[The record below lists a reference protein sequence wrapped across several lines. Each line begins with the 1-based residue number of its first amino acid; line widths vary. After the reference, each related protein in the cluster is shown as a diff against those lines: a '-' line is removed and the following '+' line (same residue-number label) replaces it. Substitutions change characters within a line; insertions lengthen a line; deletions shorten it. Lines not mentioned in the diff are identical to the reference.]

1 MACWP
6 DLYRSSS
13 KPQTTDRTDAEKATF
28 QEWKQ
33 AVIGVPALGLPDLTK
48 TLELFARERKGI
60 ALGILAQYLGPS
72 GRAVAYFSKR
82 LGNVSLGCSGRPRAV
97 AATVLLIQ
105 EARKFT

>member
-1 MACWP
+1 M
-6 DLYRSSS
+6 
-13 KPQTTDRTDAEKATF
+13 
-28 QEWKQ
+28 KQ
-33 AVIGVPALGLPDLTK
+33 AVIGVPALASARSHKRHLK
-48 TLELFARERKGI
+48 LFARERRGR

-82 LGNVSLGCSGRPRAV
+82 LDNVSLGCSGRPRAV